1 MRLGVGLLDEYLE
14 FLAGRCRPN
23 TVLAVAYDL
32 KVFFTVVGKPPR
44 QVRPVD
50 VLAFMTAQR
59 TGGGGRLQ
67 MAGAGPGGVTGRTL
81 RRRLS
86 SVSGLYGF
94 LQARGDVSVNPV
106 PRGLPTRR
114 ERQRPGQGV
123 PLVRVPRTLPQI
135 LDPAEVDALTA
146 ALRTHRDRAM
156 VAAMVL
162 GGLRRCEVLGL
173 RLEDLRFGERRLFI
187 AEGKG
192 GHQRLV
198 PVSPR
203 FFTEVSAY
211 LDAERPAGA
220 STSRVFVVLK
230 GPRRGLPL
238 SAAGLDEILGGARS
252 RAGLARVTCHQLRH
266 TCLTRLRKAGM
277 TLEAVQ
283 AQAGHAS
290 IESTRIYLHLGDD
303 WLASQYRKAAEAID
317 AQVFRRLPR
326 RQEHPVTGPA
336 PLRGWEQLAEAIPG
350 ITVPMRRYLEQV
362 ACVLR
367 PGSVSG
373 ADLALRSFAMFLA
386 SQVPPVISLAAVT
399 RRNVEDF
406 KPWLAARPGQN
417 KPRLTPATI
426 AHRLGT
432 LRMFFVRITEWG

>member
-1 MRLGVGLLDEYLE
+1 MPVSAVRLTRSRDAAGDLVVRLGVPLLDEYLE

-32 KVFFTVVGKPPR
+32 KVFFTVVGKAPR
-44 QVRPVD
+44 RVRTVD

-59 TGGGGRLQ
+59 AGGDGRLQ
-67 MAGAGPGGVTGRTL
+67 VARDGAGGVSARTL

-94 LQARGDVSVNPV
+94 LLARGDVTANPV

-123 PLVRVPRTLPQI
+123 PLVRVPRTLPRV

-162 GGLRRCEVLGL
+162 AGLRRCEVVGL
-173 RLEDLRFGERRLFI
+173 RLGDLRFGERRVLV

-192 GHQRLV
+192 GHQRLI

-203 FFTEVSAY
+203 FFTEVSGY
-211 LDAERPAGA
+211 LEAERPAQA
-220 STSRVFVVLK
+220 VTDAVFTVLK
-230 GPRRGLPL
+230 GPRRGRPL
-238 SAAGLDEILGGARS
+238 TAAGLDEILDGARR
-252 RAGLARVTCHQLRH
+252 RAGLAHATCHQLRH
-266 TCLTRLRKAGM
+266 TCLTQLRKAGM
-277 TLEAVQ
+277 SLEAVQ

-317 AQVFRRLPR
+317 AQ
-326 RQEHPVTGPA
+326 A
-336 PLRGWEQLAEAIPG
+336 
-350 ITVPMRRYLEQV
+350 
-362 ACVLR
+362 
-367 PGSVSG
+367 
-373 ADLALRSFAMFLA
+373 
-386 SQVPPVISLAAVT
+386 LAA
-399 RRNVEDF
+399 
-406 KPWLAARPGQN
+406 AAVPGA
-417 KPRLTPATI
+417 R
-426 AHRLGT
+426 
-432 LRMFFVRITEWG
+432 

>member
-1 MRLGVGLLDEYLE
+1 MRPGSLWCGSGVRLLDEYLE

-32 KVFFTVVGKPPR
+32 KVFFTVVAKPPR
-44 QVRPVD
+44 RVRPAD

-59 TGGGGRLQ
+59 TGGEGRLQ
-67 MAGAGPGGVTGRTL
+67 VAGAGAGGVSARTL

-94 LQARGDVSVNPV
+94 LLARGDVSGEPGAAGTAD
-106 PRGLPTRR
+106 PAGAAAA
-114 ERQRPGQGV
+114 RPGRPAG
-123 PLVRVPRTLPQI
+123 PGAPDAAADPG
-135 LDPAEVDALTA
+135 PAEVDALTA

-173 RLEDLRFGERRLFI
+173 RLGDLRFGERRVFI

-192 GHQRLV
+192 GHQRLI
-198 PVSPR
+198 PVSAR

-211 LDAERPAGA
+211 LDAERPADAG
-220 STSRVFVVLK
+220 TDRVFVVLK

-238 SAAGLDEILGGARS
+238 SADGLDEILDGARG
-252 RAGLARVTCHQLRH
+252 RAGLARATCHQLRH
-266 TCLTRLRKAGM
+266 TCLTQLRKAGM

-303 WLASQYRKAAEAID
+303 WLASQYRRAAEAID
-317 AQVFRRLPR
+317 AQAARRASMLPVPGDR
-326 RQEHPVTGPA
+326 AGA
-336 PLRGWEQLAEAIPG
+336 AAGWEQLAG
-350 ITVPMRRYLEQV
+350 GD
-362 ACVLR
+362 
-367 PGSVSG
+367 PGSHRPDAPLPG
-373 ADLALRSFAMFLA
+373 ADRLR
-386 SQVPPVISLAAVT
+386 AAAGQ
-399 RRNVEDF
+399 RR
-406 KPWLAARPGQN
+406 
-417 KPRLTPATI
+417 
-426 AHRLGT
+426 
-432 LRMFFVRITEWG
+432 

>member
-1 MRLGVGLLDEYLE
+1 MVRLGVPLLDEYLE

-23 TVLAVAYDL
+23 TVLAAAYDL
-32 KVFFTVVGKPPR
+32 KVFFTVVAKPPR
-44 QVRPVD
+44 RVRPVD

-59 TGGGGRLQ
+59 TGGDGRLQ
-67 MAGAGPGGVTGRTL
+67 VADASAGVSARTL

-94 LQARGDVSVNPV
+94 LHARGDVAVNPV

-123 PLVRVPRTLPQI
+123 PLVRAPRTLPQI
-135 LDPAEVDALTA
+135 LGPAEVDALTA

-173 RLEDLRFGERRLFI
+173 RLADLRFGERRLFI

-192 GHQRLV
+192 GHQRLI
-198 PVSPR
+198 PVSAR

-211 LDAERPAGA
+211 LDAERPADA
-220 STSRVFVVLK
+220 STGRVFVVLQ

-238 SAAGLDEILGGARS
+238 SADGLDEILDGARG
-252 RAGLARVTCHQLRH
+252 RAGLEHATCHQLRH
-266 TCLTRLRKAGM
+266 TCLTQLRKAGM
-277 TLEAVQ
+277 SLEAVQ

-317 AQVFRRLPR
+317 AQL
-326 RQEHPVTGPA
+326 
-336 PLRGWEQLAEAIPG
+336 L
-350 ITVPMRRYLEQV
+350 
-362 ACVLR
+362 
-367 PGSVSG
+367 PGSIAAG
-373 ADLALRSFAMFLA
+373 AR
-386 SQVPPVISLAAVT
+386 
-399 RRNVEDF
+399 
-406 KPWLAARPGQN
+406 
-417 KPRLTPATI
+417 
-426 AHRLGT
+426 
-432 LRMFFVRITEWG
+432 